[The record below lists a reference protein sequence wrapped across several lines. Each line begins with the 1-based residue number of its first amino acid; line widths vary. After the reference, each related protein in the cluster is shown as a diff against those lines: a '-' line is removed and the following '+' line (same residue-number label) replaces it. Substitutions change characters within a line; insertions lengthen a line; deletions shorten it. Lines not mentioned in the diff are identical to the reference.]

1 MVWVVREA
9 IYAIVCRTLY
19 VSDVKVVQEERED
32 SFFLGAITVK
42 DSRDSWSISLRIQ
55 DTDIE
60 FKIDTR
66 ANSSVILEQTY
77 KGLNT
82 KPILMFVNASL
93 D

>member
-82 KPILMFVNASL
+82 KPNLMFVNASL